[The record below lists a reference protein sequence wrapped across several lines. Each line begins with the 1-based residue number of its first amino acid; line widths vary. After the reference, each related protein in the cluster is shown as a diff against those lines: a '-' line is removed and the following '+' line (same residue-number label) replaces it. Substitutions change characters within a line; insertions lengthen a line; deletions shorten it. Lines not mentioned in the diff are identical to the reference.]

1 MSSSIQDLCRAIA
14 QNTSYDAFAPA
25 FTAQQWETLGAY
37 LQPFDLPA
45 GQVLIDQGAIDR
57 TLFFIER
64 GALSVH
70 LIGDKGQ
77 MQLAILNPGSVVGEG
92 AFFSRLP
99 RSANVVAT
107 GAARVWR
114 LTAIAVCRDVE
125 PATQSGAGT
134 HAGIGRGDRQAN
146 GEQAEAGRSDLKSW
160 RRYAQT
166 AARPTATAPSSARV
180 AATG

>member
-1 MSSSIQDLCRAIA
+1 MSSTIQGLCRAVA

-25 FTAQQWETLGAY
+25 LSPQQWELLAAY
-37 LQPFDLPA
+37 LLPNDLSA
-45 GQVLIDQGAIDR
+45 GEVLINQGTHDR
-57 TLFFIER
+57 TLFFIES

-92 AFFSRLP
+92 SFFSRLP

-114 LTAIAVCRDVE
+114 MTPIRFAELANRQPSVALELIMALGAVIAKRMV
-125 PATQSGAGT
+125 
-134 HAGIGRGDRQAN
+134 N
-146 GEQAEAGRSDLKSW
+146 
-160 RRYAQT
+160 
-166 AARPTATAPSSARV
+166 RPKRV
-180 AATG
+180 AVT

>member
-25 FTAQQWETLGAY
+25 FNAQQWETLASY
-37 LQPFDLPA
+37 LQCFDLAP
-45 GQVLIDQGAIDR
+45 GQVLVDQGANDR
-57 TLFFIER
+57 TLFFIES

-70 LIGDKGQ
+70 LLGSQGQ
-77 MQLAILNPGSVVGEG
+77 MRLAILNPGSVVGEG

-114 LTAIAVCRDVE
+114 MTPIRFAELSNRQPGLALELVLGLGAVIAKRMVNKPKRIAV
-125 PATQSGAGT
+125 T
-134 HAGIGRGDRQAN
+134 
-146 GEQAEAGRSDLKSW
+146 
-160 RRYAQT
+160 
-166 AARPTATAPSSARV
+166 
-180 AATG
+180 

>member
-25 FTAQQWETLGAY
+25 YNAQQWETVGSY
-37 LQPFDLPA
+37 LQPFDLA
-45 GQVLIDQGAIDR
+45 VGQVLIDQGAHDR
-57 TLFFIER
+57 TLFFIES

-70 LIGDKGQ
+70 VIGDKGQ

-99 RSANVVAT
+99 RSANVIAT

-114 LTAIAVCRDVE
+114 LTAMRFGEMSNRQPSLALELTMSLGAVIAKRMVNK
-125 PATQSGAGT
+125 P
-134 HAGIGRGDRQAN
+134 
-146 GEQAEAGRSDLKSW
+146 K
-160 RRYAQT
+160 
-166 AARPTATAPSSARV
+166 RV
-180 AATG
+180 AVT

>member
-25 FTAQQWETLGAY
+25 LNSLQWETVAAY
-37 LQPFDLPA
+37 LQPFDLAA
-45 GQVLIDQGAIDR
+45 GQVLIDQGANDR
-57 TLFFIER
+57 TLFFIES

-70 LIGDKGQ
+70 LIGDRGQ

-107 GAARVWR
+107 GSARVWR
-114 LTAIAVCRDVE
+114 LTAIRFAELANRQPAVALELALALGSVI
-125 PATQSGAGT
+125 A
-134 HAGIGRGDRQAN
+134 
-146 GEQAEAGRSDLKSW
+146 
-160 RRYAQT
+160 RRM
-166 AARPTATAPSSARV
+166 V
-180 AATG
+180 N